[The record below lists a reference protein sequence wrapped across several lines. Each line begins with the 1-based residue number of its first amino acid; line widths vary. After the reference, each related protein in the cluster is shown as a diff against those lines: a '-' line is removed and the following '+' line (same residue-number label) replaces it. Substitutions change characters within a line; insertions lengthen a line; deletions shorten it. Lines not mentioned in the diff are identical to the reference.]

1 MRKGLFK
8 MIDKTEIFE
17 ILKTENIP
25 YRNYDHIP
33 VYTVEEANSID
44 IPDKDKCLKNLFLK
58 DKKGNFYLVSLNG
71 GKSIDLKKLRAFLGS
86 THLHFAGEDD
96 LYKVTGLRKGHVTPF
111 GILNS
116 RGYDVTAV
124 FDTALENDI
133 IGVHPMQNDATLFM
147 KFEDMRRL
155 IENNGF
161 KVVMYE
167 V

>member
-1 MRKGLFK
+1 MCKGFFK
-8 MIDKTEIFE
+8 MIDKTRIYE
-17 ILKTENIP
+17 ILEAENIS

-58 DKKGNFYLVSLNG
+58 DKKGSFYLVSLNG
-71 GKSIDLKKLRAFLGS
+71 NKSIDLKKLRAFLGS
-86 THLHFAGEDD
+86 TPLHFAGEED
-96 LYKVTGLRKGHVTPF
+96 LYRVTGLKKGHVTPF

-133 IGVHPMQNDATLFM
+133 IGIHPMQNDATLFM
-147 KFEDMRRL
+147 SFEDMRQL
-155 IENNGF
+155 IKQSGF

>member
-8 MIDKTEIFE
+8 MIDKTQIFE

-33 VYTVEEANSID
+33 VYTVDEANSID
-44 IPDKDKCLKNLFLK
+44 IPGKDKCLKNLFLK

-71 GKSIDLKKLRAFLGS
+71 SKSIDLKKLRAFLG
-86 THLHFAGEDD
+86 
-96 LYKVTGLRKGHVTPF
+96 
-111 GILNS
+111 
-116 RGYDVTAV
+116 GYDVTAV
-124 FDTALENDI
+124 FDTALEDDI

-147 KFEDMRRL
+147 GFEDMRRL
-155 IENNGF
+155 IESSGF

>member
-1 MRKGLFK
+1 
-8 MIDKTEIFE
+8 MIDKTGIYEM
-17 ILKTENIP
+17 LKSENIL
-25 YRNYDHIP
+25 YRNYNHIP
-33 VYTVEEANSID
+33 VYTVEEANRID
-44 IPDKDKCLKNLFLK
+44 IPGRDKCLKNLFLK
-58 DKKGNFYLVSLNG
+58 DKKGKFYLVSLNG

-96 LYKVTGLRKGHVTPF
+96 LYEVTGLRKGHVTPF

-133 IGVHPMQNDATLFM
+133 IGIHPMQNDATLFM
-147 KFEDMRRL
+147 KFEDMKRL
-155 IENNGF
+155 IESSGF
-161 KVVMYE
+161 RVVMYE